1 MPEPGVMLAGEKEQ
15 LIVLGMPLQL
25 SAIALL
31 NDPDCGFA
39 VAVRLPVAPAEIVR
53 DAGDALKDSVGFG
66 VGGGAGEGGEV
77 GWAAAQVAVKLVAPL
92 IWLASVGLPTACTN
106 IL

>member
-1 MPEPGVMLAGEKEQ
+1 MLAGEKEQ

-25 SAIALL
+25 SAIELL

-39 VAVRLPVAPAEIVR
+39 VTVRLPVVPAEIVS

-66 VGGGAGEGGEV
+66 VGAGVGDGAGGGV
-77 GWAAAQVAVKLVAPL
+77 GWPVAHVAV
-92 IWLASVGLPTACTN
+92 
-106 IL
+106 